1 MEPQRESIP
10 DSGEPAAARSEQV
23 FFSDP
28 AVDRVMGVLFA
39 LATEHYVLHDRVRAL
54 EEQLCKNGQVSR
66 EALSA
71 AVPESDAAAH
81 RDAAEFA
88 QALLR
93 PLLGVQLAKGAAGK
107 FSLAASR
114 RR

>member
-1 MEPQRESIP
+1 MESQHEFVPE
-10 DSGEPAAARSEQV
+10 SGEPAAARPEQV
-23 FFSDP
+23 FFPDP

-54 EEQLCKNGQVSR
+54 EEQLCEKGLVSR
-66 EALSA
+66 EALSG

-93 PLLGVQLAKGAAGK
+93 PLLGVQLAKGAAGR